1 MSDIISN
8 TAKRFVPMSDDF
20 HGASD
25 NDLVRIAAQAIDYAG
40 EISLRHSQTTEQVP
54 VAYCVFGTPFRDVVT
69 NNDHETTMA
78 AVIRDIRENGITWQG
93 YDQFEFEYDG
103 MTFQIMT
110 ESVYEDR
117 CSDAIE
123 MMTDEAE
130 YEAEQLLKNSC
141 YVSNYMKFD
150 REAFARDLQYD
161 IEGLV
166 SHYDGTVHEM
176 YWNEYTSGDGSLVTR
191 RGTLYM
197 IRED

>member
-1 MSDIISN
+1 MSDITSN
-8 TAKRFVPMSDDF
+8 TKRFVDMSDDF
-20 HGASD
+20 RGASD
-25 NDLVRIAAQAIDYAG
+25 NDAVRIAAQAIDYAG
-40 EISLRHSQTTEQVP
+40 EISKGHEK
-54 VAYCVFGTPFRDVVT
+54 ADVL
-69 NNDHETTMA
+69 
-78 AVIRDIRENGITWQG
+78 RDIRENGITWQG

-110 ESVYEDR
+110 ESVYEAR

-123 MMTDEAE
+123 SMVDEAE

-161 IEGLV
+161 IEGFV
-166 SHYDGTVHEM
+166 SPYDGVVHEM
-176 YWNEYTSGDGSLVTR
+176 FWNEYTYGDGSIVTR